1 MVYYEIVGLE
11 KVATNAAIK
20 IYPNPAKDIAIIHIN
35 SNQIGEELKV
45 TDANGRVVNKLK
57 MTETELILVVK
68 EYSKGLY
75 LISIGDA
82 KQKFVV
88 E

>member
-1 MVYYEIVGLE
+1 
-11 KVATNAAIK
+11 
-20 IYPNPAKDIAIIHIN
+20 
-35 SNQIGEELKV
+35 
-45 TDANGRVVNKLK
+45 VVNKLK